1 MQAPQ
6 QEVYQYVLKMEKD
19 APANEQTIWHLKIMT
34 AMDSS
39 SSLRRYAKAFKT
51 GARGESD
58 VIEPNYKRAY
68 RGDFLD
74 IVKKVE
80 NYQFGYKFPELQ
92 AQGYLPVIEEDMI
105 SKVFEELPDGI
116 AKEIIDAGKG
126 EVLLGDQDRKK

>member
-1 MQAPQ
+1 MQGPQ
-6 QEVYQYVLKMEKD
+6 QEVYPYVLKAERD
-19 APANEQTIWHLKIMT
+19 ASPNEQTIWYLKIMT

-74 IVKKVE
+74 IVQKVE
-80 NYQFGYKFPELQ
+80 NYQFGYKFLELQ
-92 AQGYLPVIEEDMI
+92 AQGYLALIEGDML
-105 SKVFEELPDGI
+105 SKVFEEMPDGT
-116 AKEIIDAGKG
+116 AKELIDAGKG